1 MHNMNHADFVH
12 TYADIMQT
20 LNRHY
25 ADYHTRVHLEHFSV
39 VISGKFPYCA
49 MVFAGPTWHQRDE
62 SVLVASRRFDGSRSR
77 KTKGSLADTLQCN
90 IWRRAQT
97 SHRMTH
103 SLYGGGNHG
112 EQNGF
117 TALGKSIGTP
127 KSSDKDSAY
136 VCHRTSDSQVLSGQ
150 TGQLPERLSPRRLV

>member
-1 MHNMNHADFVH
+1 MHTLCRLLQIYCRIDADLYKCVQLEHFFCHTPSMHNMIHADFVH

-49 MVFAGPTWHQRDE
+49 MVFAGPTWHQRDG
-62 SVLVASRRFDGSRSR
+62 SVLVASWRFDGSRSR

-97 SHRMTH
+97 PHRMTAQTEE
-103 SLYGGGNHG
+103 G
-112 EQNGF
+112 
-117 TALGKSIGTP
+117 
-127 KSSDKDSAY
+127 SDA
-136 VCHRTSDSQVLSGQ
+136 SQD
-150 TGQLPERLSPRRLV
+150 GQLPERLSPCRMV